1 MGVERSKFIS
11 WPNKPSSLTGSGF
24 FPVILEGMV
33 DESSKLYMRREGGSW
48 KERYFMNY
56 ERVLIAEADA
66 HLAEVMVIRLSNS
79 GYQVAVVD
87 KGDEVLAKAISFD
100 AGIVV
105 LDQFL
110 PLKDGFEVCL
120 DLKMNPKT
128 RGVGILLLSE
138 QEVDL
143 NDMSRLGI
151 RVDGQLV
158 KPFKPKDVLNEVNR
172 IIAKIRAR
180 QTTSLTGFSGWEA
193 LKEEIRDRLIS
204 GGDFD
209 LLFITIDNFRV
220 YNKTYGFEA
229 GDEVLLMLAR
239 IMSEVTDE
247 LETPDVFLCHI
258 IANDFAIMLP
268 GKVGLRVGEE
278 IIKRFDEEILG
289 HYLEDDRERGGLV
302 LKTREGKLEQWPLMS
317 LSLAVVSNLE
327 RKFSHPLEVK
337 MVAEELLEYIKVKP
351 GSNIMVDRRKE

>member
-1 MGVERSKFIS
+1 
-11 WPNKPSSLTGSGF
+11 
-24 FPVILEGMV
+24 MV